1 MSAPQGYTSATLAEF
16 AGHDFGASAPIPV
29 DQDRINGFADVTG
42 DHQWIHVD
50 VDRARA
56 QSPFGGPV
64 AHGFLTLSLLAAA
77 IQDSGVIPAD
87 AKGVINYGLDNVR
100 FLAPVPAGAD
110 VTCAFRLSRV
120 EDKGHGRQLLH
131 IAAEAREAGK
141 DKPAVVGDVLALV
154 VA

>member
-77 IQDSGVIPAD
+77 IQDRASSRATPRASSITAW
-87 AKGVINYGLDNVR
+87 IM
-100 FLAPVPAGAD
+100 
-110 VTCAFRLSRV
+110 CAFWRPCRPGPMS
-120 EDKGHGRQLLH
+120 
-131 IAAEAREAGK
+131 
-141 DKPAVVGDVLALV
+141 PAPSG
-154 VA
+154 